1 MVNILYC
8 WVNTMEDSQK
18 YYEIEILTRELKEG
32 KEAAFDYLFRTRYK
46 NLCRFAA
53 TFVVQFDVAEDIVQE
68 VFEKIWKKSTRID
81 ERASIDSYLFVAVR
95 NACFTFLKNKQE
107 RVDLEDVKQNLK
119 ISEEVVEFETPE
131 LNHLWGEI
139 ENLPLQCKVV
149 FKLVVLEDMKGC
161 GRLVRNFGQH
171 GKNTNE
177 NRLQDFAGKIET
189 RTILFITVSF

>member
-68 VFEKIWKKSTRID
+68 LFSNIWAKKMVFQSLVSFKV
-81 ERASIDSYLFVAVR
+81 YLYNSVR
-95 NACFTFLKNKQE
+95 NASLDYLKHKNIEGSYLQKMLDAHPVYRTGE
-107 RVDLEDVKQNLK
+107 EDEEGFF
-119 ISEEVVEFETPE
+119 SEEV
-131 LNHLWGEI
+131 
-139 ENLPLQCKVV
+139 
-149 FKLVVLEDMKGC
+149 
-161 GRLVRNFGQH
+161 
-171 GKNTNE
+171 
-177 NRLQDFAGKIET
+177 
-189 RTILFITVSF
+189 

>member
-1 MVNILYC
+1 
-8 WVNTMEDSQK
+8 MENSQK
-18 YYEIEILTRELKEG
+18 YYDIEILTRELKEG
-32 KEAAFDYLFRTRYK
+32 KEVAFDYLFRTRYK
-46 NLCRFAA
+46 KLCRFAA

-68 VFEKIWKKSTRID
+68 VFEKIWKRTTQID
-81 ERASIDSYLFVAVR
+81 EGESIDSYLFVAVR

-149 FKLVVLEDMKGC
+149 FKLVVLEDMKYKDVADSLGISVNTVKSLKKSAYTSL
-161 GRLVRNFGQH
+161 RGQL
-171 GKNTNE
+171 K
-177 NRLQDFAGKIET
+177 DPM
-189 RTILFITVSF
+189 LFLLFLLIG

>member
-1 MVNILYC
+1 
-8 WVNTMEDSQK
+8 MENSQK

-95 NACFTFLKNKQE
+95 TFLKNKRE
-107 RVDLEDVKQNLK
+107 CVDLEDVKQNLK

-131 LNHLWGEI
+131 LNRLWGEI

-149 FKLVVLEDMKGC
+149 FKLVILEDMKYKDVADS
-161 GRLVRNFGQH
+161 LEISV
-171 GKNTNE
+171 NTVKTQMKIAYKTLRE
-177 NRLQDFAGKIET
+177 KLKQEQFSLLLFLFAIKED
-189 RTILFITVSF
+189 

>member
-1 MVNILYC
+1 
-8 WVNTMEDSQK
+8 MENSQK
-18 YYEIEILTRELKEG
+18 YYDIEILTRELKEG
-32 KEAAFDYLFRTRYK
+32 KEVAFDYLFRTRYK
-46 NLCRFAA
+46 KLCRFAA

-68 VFEKIWKKSTRID
+68 VFEKIWKRTTQID
-81 ERASIDSYLFVAVR
+81 EGESIDSYLFVAVR

-149 FKLVVLEDMKGC
+149 FKLVVLEDMKYKDVADSLGISVNTVKSLKKSAYTSL
-161 GRLVRNFGQH
+161 RGQL
-171 GKNTNE
+171 K
-177 NRLQDFAGKIET
+177 DPM
-189 RTILFITVSF
+189 LFLLFLLIDS

>member
-1 MVNILYC
+1 
-8 WVNTMEDSQK
+8 MENSQK

-68 VFEKIWKKSTRID
+68 VFEKIWKKSTQID
-81 ERASIDSYLFVAVR
+81 ERESIDSYLFVAVR
-95 NACFTFLKNKQE
+95 NACFTFLKNKRE

-119 ISEEVVEFETPE
+119 VSEEVVEFETPE
-131 LNHLWGEI
+131 LNRLWGEI

-149 FKLVVLEDMKGC
+149 FKLVILEDMKYKDVADSLGIS
-161 GRLVRNFGQH
+161 V
-171 GKNTNE
+171 NTVKT
-177 NRLQDFAGKIET
+177 QMKIAYKTLREKLKQEQFSLL
-189 RTILFITVSF
+189 LFLFE

>member
-1 MVNILYC
+1 
-8 WVNTMEDSQK
+8 MENSQK

-68 VFEKIWKKSTRID
+68 VFEKIWKKSTQID
-81 ERASIDSYLFVAVR
+81 ERESIDRYLFVAVR
-95 NACFTFLKNKQE
+95 NACFTFLKNKRE

-119 ISEEVVEFETPE
+119 VSEEVVEFETPE
-131 LNHLWGEI
+131 LNRLWGEI

-149 FKLVVLEDMKGC
+149 FKYKDVADSLGISVNTVKTQMKIAYKTLREKLKQEQFSLLLFLFGIKED
-161 GRLVRNFGQH
+161 
-171 GKNTNE
+171 
-177 NRLQDFAGKIET
+177 
-189 RTILFITVSF
+189 